1 MDQEQPLRTDSE
13 GSDSAGS
20 KPAGSAKSETWEWI
34 KALLIA
40 GVLVIVIRV
49 FLFAPF
55 IVEGP
60 SMEPNFYTGERLIV
74 NKLVYDFRQPK
85 RGEVIVLHAPEGKDY
100 IKRVIGL
107 PGETVKVEGD
117 NVFVNGKVIDEP
129 WIKDAVNR
137 EHQKGGL
144 YNPSKNF
151 PETKVPDDAVFVLG
165 DHRSV
170 SKDSRYED
178 PGFIPLNKVVGRAD
192 IRFWPI
198 QAIGIIKHG

>member
-1 MDQEQPLRTDSE
+1 MDQEQALGAAPE
-13 GSDSAGS
+13 GADPQSP
-20 KPAGSAKSETWEWI
+20 KPAGSAKNEAWEWI

-40 GVLVIVIRV
+40 GVLVFVIRT

-74 NKLVYDFRQPK
+74 NKLVYDFRPPK

-117 NVFVNGKVIDEP
+117 NVYVNGKVIDEP
-129 WIKDAVNR
+129 WIKDAVAR
-137 EHQKGGL
+137 EHEQGKL
-144 YNPSKNF
+144 YNTSKGF
-151 PETKVPDDAVFVLG
+151 AETKVPDDAVFVLG
-165 DHRSV
+165 DNRPV
-170 SKDSRYED
+170 SKDSRYDD
-178 PGFIPLNKVVGRAD
+178 PGFIPLKKIVGRAD
-192 IRFWPI
+192 LRFWPI
-198 QAIGIIKHG
+198 KAIGIVKHD

>member
-1 MDQEQPLRTDSE
+1 MDQEQPFRAEPEET
-13 GSDSAGS
+13 GSPGS
-20 KPAGSAKSETWEWI
+20 KPAGSAKNEAWEWI

-40 GVLVIVIRV
+40 GVLVTVIRV

-60 SMEPNFYTGERLIV
+60 SMEPNFKTGERLIV

-107 PGETVKVEGD
+107 PGETVRVEGD
-117 NVFVNGKVIDEP
+117 NVYVNGKVIDEP
-129 WIKDAVNR
+129 WIKDAVNQEKQQGR
-137 EHQKGGL
+137 L
-144 YNPSKNF
+144 YNTSVGF
-151 PETKVPDDAVFVLG
+151 AEEKVPDGTVFVLG
-165 DHRSV
+165 DHRAV
-170 SKDSRYED
+170 SKDSRYKD
-178 PGFIPLNKVVGRAD
+178 PGFIPIDKVVGRAD

-198 QAIGIIKHG
+198 KALGIVKHG